1 MLGAVPRQRTPHCLL
16 AGITYPAWKAYAA
29 KAFSIIARMWEPN
42 DNMVDASE
50 ITADRPCECM
60 YARDAWEAI
69 IDKADG

>member
-1 MLGAVPRQRTPHCLL
+1 LL
-16 AGITYPAWKAYAA
+16 AGLTYPAWKAYVA

-42 DNMVDASE
+42 DSMVDASE
-50 ITADRPCECM
+50 ITADRTCECI